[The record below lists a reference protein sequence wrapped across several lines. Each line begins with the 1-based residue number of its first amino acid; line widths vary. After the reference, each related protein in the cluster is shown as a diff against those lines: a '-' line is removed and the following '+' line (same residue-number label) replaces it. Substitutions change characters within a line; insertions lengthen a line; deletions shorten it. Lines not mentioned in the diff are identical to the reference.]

1 MTDFAFESDLLVL
14 TADKNMQFAV
24 KGLLDRPK
32 DMGIRPIRAVY
43 YTHPER
49 DPGCLL
55 RSDNFLRPFIKHA
68 AFAIVIFDRE
78 GCGKHNKAR
87 IELESEVSSRLAIS
101 GWKNRSACIT
111 IDPELENWVFSDSPE
126 VGAALGW
133 SGSKPPLRVWLENQG
148 FLMPNQVKPHRP
160 KDAMEAALRQARLP
174 RSSSI
179 YAGLA
184 ERVGLGRCTDEAFL
198 KLKNTL
204 QSWFPVPDG
213 KQR

>member
-1 MTDFAFESDLLVL
+1 MNDFAYESDLVVL

-24 KGLLDRPK
+24 KGLLDRPR
-32 DMGIRPIRAVY
+32 DIGIRPIRADFY
-43 YTHPER
+43 SHPER
-49 DPGCLL
+49 DPGCRL
-55 RSDNFLRPFIKHA
+55 RSDTFLRPFVKRS

-78 GCGKHNKAR
+78 GCGKHNKSR
-87 IELESEVSSRLAIS
+87 KELESEVSSRLAIS
-101 GWKNRSACIT
+101 GWKDRSTCIT

-126 VGAALGW
+126 VDDAVGW
-133 SGSKPPLRVWLENQG
+133 SGKTPSLRVWLEERG
-148 FLMPNQVKPHRP
+148 FLTPNQLKPSRP
-160 KDAMEAALRQARLP
+160 KEAMEAALRQVRLP

-204 QSWFPVPDG
+204 QSWFPVPVG
-213 KQR
+213 TQR